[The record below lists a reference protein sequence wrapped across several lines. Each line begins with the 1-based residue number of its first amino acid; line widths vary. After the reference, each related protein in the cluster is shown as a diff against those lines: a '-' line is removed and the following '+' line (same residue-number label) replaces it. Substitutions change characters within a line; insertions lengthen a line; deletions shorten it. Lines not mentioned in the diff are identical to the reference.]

1 MNKHLPV
8 LINAEFHYF
17 IGEFLGEKSANPKA
31 NRLAKPKGNNQAI
44 L

>member
-8 LINAEFHYF
+8 LINAEFTN
-17 IGEFLGEKSANPKA
+17 ILSEFWGEKSATPKA
-31 NRLAKPKGNNQAI
+31 NPLAKPKGYNQAM